1 MTTEIPSAGLRALY
15 AERDWA
21 ATPLGDPAGWSPDLR
36 SALDLVLSTR
46 FACILLWGEE
56 FACLYNDAYVEL
68 IGDKHPAALGVPA
81 VEVFP
86 EAWHD
91 IGPLMEGVRGGGP
104 SFRID
109 EAHVPL
115 HRHGFLEDCW
125 FVYSYSPVTGPG
137 GVEGVLDIVVEITPH
152 VLTER
157 RLGTLT
163 RLTTALVGVESR
175 DELRRVAR
183 KLLAGTPDLPDA
195 DVRLLGDASEEG
207 PGEGGLPDV
216 PPADAPAAEGGTV
229 VAEVDG
235 ERVAWLSLGTENDDA
250 VLVCR
255 LTPRLAYDAEYR
267 DYLQLLATVVTE
279 GLTRIELLAS
289 ERARHEQ
296 ERHLSLALQRS
307 LLTPPAAVPGTEVAA
322 RYVPATETAQ
332 IGGDWFDAFPH
343 DDHSLVLTVGDIA
356 GHDSEAAVTM
366 AQARNIVRGVAFA
379 VEDSPGRV
387 LEVLDRAL
395 ERLGVAAVATAV
407 VAHVDQAPSQVG
419 TGRWTVRWSRAGHP
433 PPVVLHPDGS
443 TSLLDTG
450 GELLL
455 GVDPSVPRADH
466 VLLLE
471 PGSALVLYTD
481 GLVERRGETLD
492 VGTDRLRA
500 ALTGRQHLGADALC
514 DLLVDGLDVREDDVA
529 VLVLRV

>member
-21 ATPLGDPAGWSPDLR
+21 ATPLGDPAGWSPALR
-36 SALDLVLSTR
+36 TALEMVLSTQ
-46 FACILLWGEE
+46 FACILLWGDE
-56 FACLYNDAYVEL
+56 FACLYNDAYIDV
-68 IGDKHPAALGVPA
+68 IGDKHPAALGERA
-81 VEVFP
+81 VDVFP

-91 IGPLMEGVRGGGP
+91 IGPLMEGVLGGGP

-115 HRHGFLEDCW
+115 HRRGFLEDCW
-125 FVYSYSPVTGPG
+125 FVYSYSPVAGPD

-157 RLGTLT
+157 RLSALT

-183 KLLAGTPDLPDA
+183 KLLADTPDLPA
-195 DVRLLGDASEEG
+195 AEVRLPGGDPEAEPAG
-207 PGEGGLPDV
+207 TDLPAA
-216 PPADAPAAEGGTV
+216 PPAGARPDEAGVV

-235 ERVAWLSLGTENDDA
+235 GRTAWLPLGTDGDDA
-250 VLVCR
+250 QLVCR
-255 LTPRLAYDAEYR
+255 LSPRLPYDADYR

-332 IGGDWFDAFPH
+332 IGGDWFDAFPRDAH
-343 DDHSLVLTVGDIA
+343 ALVLTVGDIA

-395 ERLGVAAVATAV
+395 ERLDVATVATAV

-455 GVDPSVPRADH
+455 GVDASVPRADH

-500 ALTGRQHLGADALC
+500 TLTGRQDLDADALC